1 MAQIAQQ
8 DNLIIEIT
16 GALAAMNETTKQKLI
31 DCIKV
36 GTITDVIVVSKEA
49 ANKVINHGK
58 VLGYM
63 VDTTAAESPKYS
75 VTIMDVNTDT
85 PKTVELN

>member
-16 GALAAMNETTKQKLI
+16 GSLNEMDEATKQKLI

-36 GTITDVIVVSKEA
+36 GTITDVIVVSTEA
-49 ANKVINHGK
+49 VNKVNYGK
-58 VLGYM
+58 VLGYRI
-63 VDTTAAESPKYS
+63 DNFETETTKYC
-75 VTIMDVNTDT
+75 VAIMEVNSG
-85 PKTVELN
+85 KLVKVLLN

>member
-16 GALAAMNETTKQKLI
+16 GTLTAMDETTKQKLI

-36 GTITDVIVVSKEA
+36 GTITDVIVVSTEA
-49 ANKVINHGK
+49 KNKVNHGK

-63 VDTTAAESPKYS
+63 VDTTAAESTKYS
-75 VTIMDVNTDT
+75 VAIMDVNTGK
-85 PKTVELN
+85 PVAVELN

>member
-16 GALAAMNETTKQKLI
+16 GALAAMNTTTKQKLI

-49 ANKVINHGK
+49 AKIVNHGK

-63 VDTTAAESPKYS
+63 EDTTAAEYPKYS
-75 VTIMDVNTDT
+75 VVIMDVNTGK
-85 PKTVELN
+85 PVAVGLN

>member
-16 GALAAMNETTKQKLI
+16 VAIDAMEETTKQKLI
-31 DCIKV
+31 DCIKM
-36 GTITDVIVVSKEA
+36 GTITDVIIVSTQAE
-49 ANKVINHGK
+49 NKVNYGK

-63 VDTTAAESPKYS
+63 VDTTAAESPKYT
-75 VTIMDVNTDT
+75 VGIMDVNTGT
-85 PKTVELN
+85 TKRVKLN

>member
-16 GALAAMNETTKQKLI
+16 GALDAMDETTKQKLI

-36 GTITDVIVVSKEA
+36 GTITDVIVVSTEA
-49 ANKVINHGK
+49 AKKVNHGK

-75 VTIMDVNTDT
+75 VAIMEVNSG
-85 PKTVELN
+85 KLVKVLLN

>member
-16 GALAAMNETTKQKLI
+16 GALAEMDETTKQKLI

-36 GTITDVIVVSKEA
+36 GTITDVILVSTEA
-49 ANKVINHGK
+49 PNKVNYGK
-58 VLGYM
+58 VLSYCI
-63 VDTTAAESPKYS
+63 DTTAAESPKYS
-75 VTIMDVNTDT
+75 IELIEVNAGRLV
-85 PKTVELN
+85 KLLLN

>member
-16 GALAAMNETTKQKLI
+16 GALGAMDETTKQKLI

-36 GTITDVIVVSKEA
+36 GTITDVIVVSTEA
-49 ANKVINHGK
+49 ANKVNHGK

-75 VTIMDVNTDT
+75 IELVEVNAG
-85 PKTVELN
+85 KLVKVLLN

>member
-1 MAQIAQQ
+1 MAQIAQN

-16 GALAAMNETTKQKLI
+16 GALSAMGETTRQKLI
-31 DCIKV
+31 DCIKA
-36 GTITDVIVVSKEA
+36 GTITDVIVVSTEVK
-49 ANKVINHGK
+49 NKVNHGK

-75 VTIMDVNTDT
+75 VAIMDVNTGT
-85 PKTVELN
+85 PNTVKLN

>member
-16 GALAAMNETTKQKLI
+16 GALDAMDETTKQKLI
-31 DCIKV
+31 DCIKM
-36 GTITDVIVVSKEA
+36 GTITDVILVSTEV
-49 ANKVINHGK
+49 ANKVNHGK
-58 VLGYM
+58 VLSYR

-75 VTIMDVNTDT
+75 IVLVEVNSC
-85 PKTVELN
+85 KLVKILLN

>member
-16 GALAAMNETTKQKLI
+16 GALAAMDATTKQKLI

-36 GTITDVIVVSKEA
+36 GTITDVIVVSTEA
-49 ANKVINHGK
+49 ANKVNHGK

-75 VTIMDVNTDT
+75 VAIMEVNSGTLV
-85 PKTVELN
+85 KVLLN

>member
-16 GALAAMNETTKQKLI
+16 GALAEMDGTAKQKLI

-36 GTITDVIVVSKEA
+36 GTITDVIVISTEA
-49 ANKVINHGK
+49 ANKANYSK
-58 VLGYM
+58 VLGYR

-75 VTIMDVNTDT
+75 IELIDVNGG
-85 PKTVELN
+85 KLVKVLLN

>member
-16 GALAAMNETTKQKLI
+16 GTLAEMDKTAKQKLI

-36 GTITDVIVVSKEA
+36 GTITDVIVVSTEA
-49 ANKVINHGK
+49 AKKTNYSK
-58 VLGYM
+58 VLGYR
-63 VDTTAAESPKYS
+63 VDTTVEESQKYS
-75 VTIMDVNTDT
+75 IELIDVNGG
-85 PKTVELN
+85 KLVKVLLN

>member
-1 MAQIAQQ
+1 MEQIAQQ

-16 GALAAMNETTKQKLI
+16 GALSAMDETTKQKLI

-36 GTITDVIVVSKEA
+36 GTITDVIVVSTEA
-49 ANKVINHGK
+49 VKKFNYGK

-75 VTIMDVNTDT
+75 VAIMDVNTGT

>member
-16 GALAAMNETTKQKLI
+16 GDLDAMNETTKQKLI

-36 GTITDVIVVSKEA
+36 GTITDVIVVSTEA
-49 ANKVINHGK
+49 ANKVNHGK

-75 VTIMDVNTDT
+75 VAIMEVNSG
-85 PKTVELN
+85 KLVKVLLN

>member
-8 DNLIIEIT
+8 DNLIIEMT
-16 GALAAMNETTKQKLI
+16 GVIDVMNETTKQKLI

-36 GTITDVIVVSKEA
+36 GTITDVIIVSTQAE
-49 ANKVINHGK
+49 NKVNHGK

-75 VTIMDVNTDT
+75 VAIMDVNTGT

>member
-16 GALAAMNETTKQKLI
+16 GALTAMDETTKQKLI

-36 GTITDVIVVSKEA
+36 GTITDVIVVSTEE
-49 ANKVINHGK
+49 ANKVNHGK

-75 VTIMDVNTDT
+75 VAIMDVSNGM
-85 PKTVELN
+85 PETVELN

>member
-16 GALAAMNETTKQKLI
+16 GALAAMDATTKQKLI

-36 GTITDVIVVSKEA
+36 GTITDVIVVFS
-49 ANKVINHGK
+49 NNILH
-58 VLGYM
+58 L
-63 VDTTAAESPKYS
+63 PS
-75 VTIMDVNTDT
+75 VAFISDK
-85 PKTVELN
+85 P

>member
-16 GALAAMNETTKQKLI
+16 GALAAMDATTKQKLI

-36 GTITDVIVVSKEA
+36 GTITDVIVVSTEA
-49 ANKVINHGK
+49 TNKVNHGK

-63 VDTTAAESPKYS
+63 VNTTAAESPKYS
-75 VTIMDVNTDT
+75 VAIMDVNTGMLE
-85 PKTVELN
+85 TVKLN

>member
-16 GALAAMNETTKQKLI
+16 GALAAMDETTKQKLI

-36 GTITDVIVVSKEA
+36 GTITDVIIVSTEA
-49 ANKVINHGK
+49 ANKVNHGK

-75 VTIMDVNTDT
+75 VAIMDVNAG
-85 PKTVELN
+85 KLVKVLLN